1 MLRISIIR
9 FQQMEM
15 LHDSGGKW
23 RLVLLL
29 CGASCAVPAALVDL
43 IKINVNKV
51 DRNERGCQQNSV
63 PPTVQYISTGANRW
77 NATDVSQMA
86 LNARAS
92 NPY

>member
-1 MLRISIIR
+1 
-9 FQQMEM
+9 MEM
-15 LHDSGGKW
+15 LDDCGGKW
-23 RLVLLL
+23 RLVL
-29 CGASCAVPAALVDL
+29 PFRRRLVDL

-51 DRNERGCQQNSV
+51 DRNERGCQQNSL

-86 LNARAS
+86 LNAGVS